1 MTLFFYKKYIVLPPL
16 SKKAMREKYIFDSD
30 NLTYVVEKQTL
41 SQVFKR
47 CGKFLCASFVLGGMV
62 WGLSYFNLIP
72 SINSLRLQQEGEA
85 CISNIHQLDTRFEK
99 IEGFLSE
106 IQSRDDSCYR
116 VLSYMEPLSADKRM
130 ASFGGTNKYENLE
143 GYFNTDLFV
152 DYNRKVDILSN
163 KLNLQEQSYELVLR
177 NVQRSEDSL
186 LSVPGILPVN
196 PQQYRVS
203 STFGWRIHPISHR
216 QIHHDG
222 LDMAARE
229 GSKVYSTG
237 KGVVVSVS
245 NDPHGYGK
253 QVVVDHGYGYKT
265 RYAHLSKFSVRV
277 GDTVSRGSVVG
288 LVGNTGI
295 STGPHLHYEVMVSGM
310 RRNPDNFFLKDMT
323 AAEYNEMVGA
333 MKMPD

>member
-1 MTLFFYKKYIVLPPL
+1 
-16 SKKAMREKYIFDSD
+16 MREKYIFDSD

-72 SINSLRLQQEGEA
+72 SINSLRLQQESET

-152 DYNRKVDILSN
+152 NYNRKVDILSN
-163 KLNLQEQSYELVLR
+163 KLNLQAQSYELVLR

-186 LSVPGILPVN
+186 LSIPGIQPVN
-196 PQQYRVS
+196 PMQYRVS
-203 STFGWRIHPISHR
+203 SSFGLREHPINHR
-216 QIHHDG
+216 YIHHDG
-222 LDMAARE
+222 LDLAARE

-245 NDPHGYGK
+245 NDVRGYGK

-265 RYAHLSKFSVRV
+265 RYAHLSKFLVHV
-277 GDTVSRGSVVG
+277 GDTVSRGTEVG
-288 LVGNTGI
+288 LVGNTGQ
-295 STGPHLHYEVMVSGM
+295 STGPHLHYEVIVSGI
-310 RRNPDNFFLKDMT
+310 RRNPDNFFIKDMT
-323 AAEYNEMVGA
+323 AVEYNEMVGTT
-333 MKMPD
+333 KMAD